1 MALQAI
7 ATPEEL
13 RENINTIMQMKRIS
27 QADIIRA
34 FEALDDGR
42 DCNPGGIY
50 RALSSD
56 YADKNA
62 VRKIETTQCARI
74 AKVLKVSLEL
84 LVSANM
90 DRKQEFRELKK
101 KYPEEKT
108 DV

>member
-13 RENINTIMQMKRIS
+13 RENINTIMQMKGIS
-27 QADIIRA
+27 QADIIRGL
-34 FEALDDGR
+34 ETLDDGYV
-42 DCNPGGIY
+42 CHPSPIY

-56 YADKNA
+56 YAEKHG
-62 VRKIETTQCARI
+62 VRKLETTQCARF

-108 DV
+108 DE